1 MDDGYETP
9 PSPPPKKPDDDD
21 ESDDDES
28 DDEGAIGAGPQGE
41 IFQQNPDTYGS
52 PFSDNESPFS
62 YIYASPQPQFPQ
74 PLLLPQAPRKNE
86 NKYNLPPINRGR
98 IPPYPKYPKYQSPP
112 PPSTPPT
119 IYKPDSNISI
129 SPLDE
134 YEKLVY
140 PFNIPPFNLNNEV
153 EGVNEVA
160 DEVDEDVNEVDEV
173 DEDDEDADEEDE
185 DGNRVMMF
193 GRRRGSRRL
202 HRRSRRRGQN
212 GSALRYLN
220 MYW

>member
-1 MDDGYETP
+1 MDGYETP
-9 PSPPPKKPDDDD
+9 PSPPPKKSDDDD
-21 ESDDDES
+21 ESADDES
-28 DDEGAIGAGPQGE
+28 DDEGAIGAGEEGP
-41 IFQQNPDTYGS
+41 IFQPNPDTYGS

-86 NKYNLPPINRGR
+86 NELPPITRGR
-98 IPPYPKYPKYQSPP
+98 IPPYPKYPKYPSPP

-119 IYKPDSNISI
+119 IYKPILPKI

-140 PFNIPPFNLNNEV
+140 PFNIPPFNLNAVEV
-153 EGVNEVA
+153 DEDEDD
-160 DEVDEDVNEVDEV
+160 DEVDEDEV
-173 DEDDEDADEEDE
+173 DEDADDEDE
-185 DGNRVMMF
+185 DGDRVMRF